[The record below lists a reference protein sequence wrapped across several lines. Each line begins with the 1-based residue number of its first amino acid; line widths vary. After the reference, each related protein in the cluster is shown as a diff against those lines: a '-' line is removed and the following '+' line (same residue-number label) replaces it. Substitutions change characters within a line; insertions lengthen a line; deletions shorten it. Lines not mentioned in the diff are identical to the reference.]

1 MSKVIFIGEIAA
13 VLADRFS
20 NLFIT
25 FLYVA
30 NNQHRYFSGCEWLF
44 ACSKFD
50 FAVGRMWIFGC
61 RGYFGAILCRFVFV
75 ASVEK
80 SEEYR

>member
-20 NLFIT
+20 KLFIT

-44 ACSKFD
+44 ACSKFG
-50 FAVGRMWIFGC
+50 FAVGRMWIFGR

-75 ASVEK
+75 ASVKEG
-80 SEEYR
+80 EEYR